1 MKKVNVKVV
10 PVGLRVVPFDF
21 PWKNGVQLNLMGDV
35 TEINNLMSELLEVKA
50 MVNADIS
57 RFGMNLKDFSIK
69 IEVLK

>member
-10 PVGLRVVPFDF
+10 SNNGKYIPALF
-21 PWKNGVQLNLMGDV
+21 PWRDGVHLNLMGD
-35 TEINNLMSELLEVKA
+35 TTDLKNLMSEFEEVKK

-69 IEVLK
+69 IEAVK